1 MILYQPRLIGRGSMR
16 LPRVS
21 DRAEQRPVSLLHAF
35 YGVVVGCV
43 RSVLLIEK
51 NRSPEEWGG
60 KEETGKKKSKVEMRE
75 VG

>member
-1 MILYQPRLIGRGSMR
+1 MR

-21 DRAEQRPVSLLHAF
+21 DREEQRPVSLLHAF

-43 RSVLLIEK
+43 RSVLIIEK
-51 NRSPEEWGG
+51 NRSSEEWGRERGNGGG
-60 KEETGKKKSKVEMRE
+60 KEETGKKKSKVEMRG